1 MSARICEQRK
11 WKTRDKARGMK
22 IERRLALVSFSFW
35 IRVYLQRINLSWI
48 KRRKETSFSHAWSG
62 GTIKGSTWYT
72 QRIVASMPQ
81 YLWGR
86 KIKEIGLFR
95 KQDLT
100 ILWKA
105 NLVIGLLLDE
115 CIRLQKEHWTQ
126 NILHS
131 EMWCAFHFLA
141 THNVED
147 LRSQPYLILHCPS

>member
-22 IERRLALVSFSFW
+22 IERRLALVSFSFL
-35 IRVYLQRINLSWI
+35 IRVYLQRIWVESKEE
-48 KRRKETSFSHAWSG
+48 KREAFTHAWRG
-62 GTIKGSTWYT
+62 GIIKGSTWYT
-72 QRIVASMPQ
+72 ERIVASMPQ

-115 CIRLQKEHWTQ
+115 CIRLRKEHWLKTLYTQ
-126 NILHS
+126 R
-131 EMWCAFHFLA
+131 CDVHFIFLLL
-141 THNVED
+141 T
-147 LRSQPYLILHCPS
+147 I

>member
-48 KRRKETSFSHAWSG
+48 KRRKERSFSHAWSG

-115 CIRLQKEHWTQ
+115 CIRLRKEHWLKTFYTQ
-126 NILHS
+126 R
-131 EMWCAFHFLA
+131 CDVHFIFLLL
-141 THNVED
+141 TM
-147 LRSQPYLILHCPS
+147 